1 MVPIFPEVQLGLCDL
16 IVEIA
21 PNYIVKSYVNRLKK
35 HMNLESR
42 FDININLLRC
52 EVEGQLVKKLIG
64 DNGSV

>member
-1 MVPIFPEVQLGLCDL
+1 VVPIFPEVQLGLCDL